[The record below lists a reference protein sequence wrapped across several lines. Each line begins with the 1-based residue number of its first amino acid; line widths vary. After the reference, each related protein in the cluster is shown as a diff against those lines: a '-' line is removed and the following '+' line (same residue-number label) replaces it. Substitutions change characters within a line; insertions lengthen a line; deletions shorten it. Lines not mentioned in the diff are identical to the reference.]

1 MNKKMS
7 KADWIIET
15 FLILIGVI
23 ILVVILYPLLN
34 MVAESLSAT
43 GPVKRGEIGIWPK
56 QFTLEAY
63 KVVLTNTKI
72 LRALGNSIFLTIVD
86 CIAKI
91 FMVYLAAYPLAH
103 CDFPGKKAW
112 SLLIMVAMW
121 ISAGTIPRFM
131 TIKDLGL
138 YDTYFALIL
147 LGLVSPYNIMV
158 TRNFLKG
165 IPKEL
170 VDSARVD
177 GAKEFR
183 IMWSIMAPLSKP
195 IFATLAIWT
204 ISGTWNSY
212 MEPTIYLASSEKF
225 VLQQVLRSIVLE
237 AEFAAFDMAASAQG
251 SADISYQIASAV
263 VIVSTIPM
271 IIMYPFAQK
280 HFVKGAVVGS
290 VKG

>member
-15 FLILIGVI
+15 FLILISVI

-43 GPVKRGEIGIWPK
+43 GPVQRGEVGIWPK
-56 QFTLEAY
+56 QFTTEAY
-63 KVVLTNTKI
+63 SVVLTNADI

-86 CIAKI
+86 CVAKI

-131 TIKDLGL
+131 TIKELGL

-158 TRNFLKG
+158 TRNFLQG

-237 AEFAAFDMAASAQG
+237 SQFAAFEMATNSQG
-251 SADISYQIASAV
+251 ATDISHQIASAV
-263 VIVSTIPM
+263 VIISTIPM